1 MPPHTQPRRQCW
13 WQTCARAS
21 RPRAGGARAPT
32 SSGCGWGWFG
42 WGRGEGLLAATGPEH
57 CGFTSQVW
65 SRPRRGDRPRS
76 RAADDHGGR
85 RGSARRGGGRR
96 TAALTLSSASRPS
109 YSARARARSSL
120 PPPLHTHTTTHTTN
134 AYHTTCHLPHPPAT
148 TTTSPLSRDGA
159 GGASG
164 RQTSGHGDKGRGGW
178 CKAGPA
184 SRHRDCPI
192 ARVGLRPLA
201 QPVMLMDR
209 PLPRRPEGGCS

>member
-1 MPPHTQPRRQCW
+1 VGARGRPPSCYWPRTLRLHVAGLVTTSTRRQA
-13 WQTCARAS
+13 TFEGS
-21 RPRAGGARAPT
+21 R
-32 SSGCGWGWFG
+32 
-42 WGRGEGLLAATGPEH
+42 
-57 CGFTSQVW
+57 
-65 SRPRRGDRPRS
+65 RPRRT
-76 RAADDHGGR
+76 
-85 RGSARRGGGRR
+85 ARVG
-96 TAALTLSSASRPS
+96 ASRRWASHRRPHAVLCKS
-109 YSARARARSSL
+109 TQLFGKGSSS
-120 PPPLHTHTTTHTTN
+120 PLTTHTTN